1 MRICGAGCQSFS
13 VAQAERQVFRMAF
26 WMMEPQ
32 SSFFATQVCSGLHR
46 LLRSMVCVA
55 TSVGLSAVLASS
67 PAWSGNSATRIEIAI
82 NGMVCSFCAQGI
94 ENRLKTLPGA
104 AAIHV
109 DLQNRLVTL
118 QIKSGTVV
126 SDERLRTLIRDAGY
140 DVRRIERI
148 SMYP

>member
-1 MRICGAGCQSFS
+1 
-13 VAQAERQVFRMAF
+13 
-26 WMMEPQ
+26 
-32 SSFFATQVCSGLHR
+32 
-46 LLRSMVCVA
+46 MVVVA
-55 TSVGLSAVLASS
+55 TSVWRSSVLASY
-67 PAWSGNSATRIEIAI
+67 PAWSGHSATSIEIAI

-109 DLQNRLVTL
+109 DLQNRLATL

-126 SDERLRTLIRDAGY
+126 IDERLRTLICDAGY